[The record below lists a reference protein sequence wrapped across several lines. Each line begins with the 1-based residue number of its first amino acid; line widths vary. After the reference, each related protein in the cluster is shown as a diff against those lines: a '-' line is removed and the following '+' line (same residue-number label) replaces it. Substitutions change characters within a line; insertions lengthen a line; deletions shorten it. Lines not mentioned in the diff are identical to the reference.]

1 MSTVFVKKFDE
12 PKFNIKEILR
22 YSQTND
28 EDIIPLINECIDEV
42 KDKLSYRVCYAFFD
56 VEKNDDF
63 INLTFTKAKSKNLIE
78 NLKDASKIVLFG
90 ATIGIEIDRLI
101 AKYGKISPLKA
112 LIFQSIGAER
122 IESLCDMF
130 CDDISKELNKNNLFT
145 LPRFSPGYGDFYLT
159 HQNDIF
165 NVLNLHKNIGLTLNS
180 SYIMSPS
187 KSVTAIMGITD
198 KKCDFDTHKCKNC
211 NKKDCSFKN
220 NDYQENQQ

>member
-1 MSTVFVKKFDE
+1 MSNTVFVKKYNE

-22 YSQTND
+22 YAQTKD
-28 EDIIPLINECIDEV
+28 DSITPIINECINEV

-56 VEKNDDF
+56 IVKNDDF
-63 INLTFTKAKSKNLIE
+63 FDLSFTKTKSKKLMK
-78 NLKDASKIVLFG
+78 NLKDSSKIVLFG

-122 IESLCDMF
+122 IESLCNVF
-130 CDDISKELNKNNLFT
+130 CDDISKEVNKNNLFT
-145 LPRFSPGYGDFYLT
+145 LPRFSPGYGDFKLEN
-159 HQNDIF
+159 QKDIF

-187 KSVTAIMGITD
+187 KSVTAIIGITD
-198 KKCDFDTHKCKNC
+198 KKCDFNAQKCKNC
-211 NKKDCSFKN
+211 NKNDCIYKERN
-220 NDYQENQQ
+220 